1 MQNAFVYIS
10 NPNRV
15 IFGFGTRDRLAEE
28 ADRLGIKK
36 AIVLATPNQKED
48 AKMLSS
54 LLGSR
59 VVAEYHGAAM
69 HTPVDVT
76 KQALEIVERDKVD
89 GIIAIGGGSSTG
101 LGKALALRTDLPQ
114 IVLPTTYAGSE
125 MTPILGETKGGQ
137 KKTLSSPK
145 VLPEVVI
152 YDVELT
158 LTLPVGLS
166 GTSGI
171 NAIAHAVEALYAR
184 DKNPITDLLALEA
197 ISSLSKALPI
207 ISRDPANAEARARAL
222 YGAWLCG
229 TCLGSV
235 GMSIH
240 HKLCH
245 TIGGSFNL
253 PHAETHT
260 VILPHALAYNAPAIP
275 DVMVQI
281 NNSLQSNN
289 SALALYELAGE
300 IGAPRSL
307 QELGMAET
315 DISIAVERALAN
327 PYWNPRP
334 LIKEEISQL
343 ITRAYFGEP
352 PFTK

>member
-1 MQNAFVYIS
+1 MQNAFVYNS

-36 AIVLATPNQKED
+36 AIVLATSNQKED

-54 LLGSR
+54 LLGNR
-59 VVAEYHGAAM
+59 VAAEYHGATM
-69 HTPVDVT
+69 HTPVDIT
-76 KQALEIVERDKVD
+76 NQAIEIVKKNNVD
-89 GIIAIGGGSSTG
+89 GIISIGGGSSTG
-101 LGKALALRTDLPQ
+101 LGKALALRTDFPQ

-125 MTPILGETKGGQ
+125 MTPILGETENGE
-137 KKTLSSPK
+137 KKTISSHK

-158 LTLPVGLS
+158 LTLPVALS

-184 DKNPITDLLALEA
+184 DKNPITDLLAIEA

-207 ISRDPANAEARARAL
+207 IANDPNNAEARAGAL

-245 TIGGSFNL
+245 TLGGLFNL

-260 VILPHALAYNAPAIP
+260 VILPHALAYNASSIP
-275 DVMVQI
+275 DVMKQI
-281 NNSLQSNN
+281 NNCLKSND
-289 SALALYELAGE
+289 SALSLYELAGE

-307 QELGMAET
+307 KELGMIET
-315 DISIAVERALAN
+315 NISLAVERALAN

-334 LIKEEISQL
+334 LIKEDILQL

-352 PFTK
+352 PFAK